1 MESTGRNSCLY
12 GQLIFNTRT
21 CNGIKIVSS
30 INSLGKVKQ
39 IHSENESRPPTYT
52 IHKNILKMNKRL
64 NVSHETIKILEEN
77 IGSKMQTFLIAIF
90 CQYISLGK
98 GNKGQN
104 KQIGLH
110 QTKKLCTAKESINKM
125 KREPTEWNN
134 IFAND
139 NSDKKLISKIYK
151 ELKTEKTN
159 NPY

>member
-1 MESTGRNSCLY
+1 
-12 GQLIFNTRT
+12 
-21 CNGIKIVSS
+21 
-30 INSLGKVKQ
+30 
-39 IHSENESRPPTYT
+39 
-52 IHKNILKMNKRL
+52 
-64 NVSHETIKILEEN
+64 
-77 IGSKMQTFLIAIF
+77 MQTFLIAIF